1 MFYLLSGPCLNIGG
15 SISSSSPVKQDIII
29 QLLYIIEMG
38 VVKSGV
44 NSSLLQPT
52 NK

>member
-1 MFYLLSGPCLNIGG
+1 
-15 SISSSSPVKQDIII
+15 
-29 QLLYIIEMG
+29 LLYIIEMG

-52 NK
+52 NKWHF